1 MAATNW
7 MPDCRRVPTGAYGGY
22 GNIEADTVVCHS
34 IEGWRTTMDEWA
46 SEKEVVH
53 QASYHFVIDR
63 DGTITQYVPVN
74 QAAWHAGRVDATTN
88 PSVGVPW
95 TGYRGVNPNSHTIG
109 IGAEG
114 FSGKNWT
121 LAQHN
126 SCIAILKW
134 LTEQHNIIIHE
145 ENLIGHCDISPMT
158 RPDDP
163 GDNWDKELLLGAAKE
178 KLVPEPIKKGDLA
191 AWTNAWLSS
200 PSTPIR
206 YEGGYEVH
214 QIQIPR
220 RK

>member
-1 MAATNW
+1 MATRNW

-22 GNIEADTVVCHS
+22 GSIEATDVVCHS
-34 IEGWRTTMDEWA
+34 IEGYRKTMDTWA

-53 QASYHFVIDR
+53 QVSYHFVLDI

-74 QAAWHAGRVDATTN
+74 QAAWHAGRVDADTN

-95 TGYRGVNPNSHTIG
+95 QGYQGVNPNSHTIG

-114 FSGKNWT
+114 FSAQNWNK
-121 LAQHN
+121 AQHV
-126 SCIAILKW
+126 SCIAILRW
-134 LTEQHNIIIHE
+134 LTEQHDISFTAD
-145 ENLIGHCDISPMT
+145 NLIGHCDISPMS

-163 GDNWDKELLLGAAKE
+163 GPNWDKKSLLGGTVE
-178 KLVPEPIKKGDLA
+178 KIIPEPIKKGDFA

-200 PSTPIR
+200 PSTPMR
-206 YEGGYEVH
+206 YEGGYEIH